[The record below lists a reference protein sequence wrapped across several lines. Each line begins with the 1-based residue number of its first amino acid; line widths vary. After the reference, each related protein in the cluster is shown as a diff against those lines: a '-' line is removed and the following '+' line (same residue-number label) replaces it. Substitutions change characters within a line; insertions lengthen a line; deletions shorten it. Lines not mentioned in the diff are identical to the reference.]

1 MKTTRSYTM
10 RARAEQAEQT
20 RRRILE
26 ATIALAF
33 EVPLAS
39 CTLPAVAERAG
50 VSVQTILRGF
60 GSRDGLFEAAIEH
73 GRAEVLAERP
83 ADPDDLARS
92 IDLLL
97 DHYERRGDGTLL
109 LLGQESWEPVALR
122 VTTAGRAAHRAW
134 VERAFTHSLDRRV
147 PAARDDVVDLLVA
160 ATDLYTWKLWRR
172 DRGLS
177 RGLVREHMLQLVAAI
192 IDQR

>member
-1 MKTTRSYTM
+1 MKTKRSYTM
-10 RARAEQAEQT
+10 RVRAEQAEQT

-33 EVPLAS
+33 EVPLAM
-39 CTLPAVAERAG
+39 CTLPAVAERSG

-73 GRAEVLAERP
+73 GRAEILAERP
-83 ADPDDLARS
+83 ADPDDLPRS
-92 IDLLL
+92 IDLLV

-109 LLGQESWEPVALR
+109 LLGQETWEPLALT
-122 VTTAGRAAHRAW
+122 VTTGGRAAHRAW
-134 VERAFTHSLDRRV
+134 VERTFAHSLEHRT
-147 PAARDDVVDLLVA
+147 PAARDEVVDLLVA

-177 RGLVREHMLQLVAAI
+177 RALVRERMLRLTGAI
-192 IDQR
+192 VDQR